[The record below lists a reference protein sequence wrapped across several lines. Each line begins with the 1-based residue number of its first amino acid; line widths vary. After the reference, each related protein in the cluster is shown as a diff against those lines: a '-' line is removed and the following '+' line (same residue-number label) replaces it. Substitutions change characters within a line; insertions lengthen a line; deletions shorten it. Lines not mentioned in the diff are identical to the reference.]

1 MGTNTVKT
9 FSPLRLGHLS
19 HCHLCHLVE
28 KVRCDEP
35 EVPILVVTLADSI
48 TRTSYL
54 ASWTQDLLILKV
66 AALLTTNIN
75 ELMSASSTVPGSQRF
90 LNSWF
95 IEAC

>member
-9 FSPLRLGHLS
+9 CSPLRLGHLS

-28 KVRCDEP
+28 KVRRDEP
-35 EVPILVVTLADSI
+35 EVPFLVGPLAGSM
-48 TRTSYL
+48 TCTSYL

-75 ELMSASSTVPGSQRF
+75 ELMSASCTVPGSQRF